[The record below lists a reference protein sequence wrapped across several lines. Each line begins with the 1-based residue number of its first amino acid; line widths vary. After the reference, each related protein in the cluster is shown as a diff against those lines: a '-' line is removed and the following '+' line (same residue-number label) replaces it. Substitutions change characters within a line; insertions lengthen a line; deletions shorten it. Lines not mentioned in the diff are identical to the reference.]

1 MGNKM
6 KHNKT
11 GFLIGGTMSG
21 SGKTT
26 LSLGI
31 MAALK
36 RRGLAVA
43 PFKVGPDYID
53 PGHHRRVTGRSSRNL
68 DGWMLTREYCQD
80 VFAGTMVDADVAVVE
95 GVMGLYD
102 GFSGTDESGSSAQM
116 AKWLGLP
123 VVLVVNAASMA
134 RSAAALVTGF
144 ENFDPELNFIGV
156 VFNNIGSQN
165 HLTYLTEALA
175 VHSDL
180 PCLGGIPRDEAL
192 RIPERHLGLV
202 TDEEHLLS
210 GNETDHLADT
220 VETHINL
227 DLLLER
233 AGKLDLQPRTAE
245 APEKTGNPKLFIG
258 VAMDSAFCFYYPD
271 NLEALER
278 AGATL
283 AFFSPSDD
291 KSLPEGISG
300 LYFGG
305 GYPELFAERLSANGA
320 MREAVKAASE
330 SGMPIYG
337 ECGGLMYL
345 SEAITDFNGIRWEMT
360 GCLPLETEM
369 QDKRSAL
376 GYREVTLKKASLL
389 GPIGTTVRGHVF
401 HYSKPVKEPV
411 CDTIYRVTPRID
423 RSLPDEGYVS
433 GNTLGSYV
441 HLHFGSSAGVGEAFV
456 AQCRRVANAPS
467 LRSSGRSHSLTG
479 VARE

>member
-1 MGNKM
+1 MNRP
-6 KHNKT
+6 KT

-53 PGHHRRVTGRSSRNL
+53 PGHHRRVTGRPSRNL
-68 DGWMLTREYCQD
+68 DGWMLTRAYCRRA
-80 VFAGTMVDADVAVVE
+80 FAESMADADVAVVE

-102 GFSGTDESGSSAQM
+102 GFSGTDEAGSSAQM

-123 VVLVVNAASMA
+123 VILVVNAASMA

-144 ENFDPELNFIGV
+144 QNFDPELTFAGV
-156 VFNNIGSQN
+156 VFNNVGSAS

-175 VHSDL
+175 QHSDL

-202 TDEEHLLS
+202 TDAEHLLT
-210 GNETDHLADT
+210 GDETDHLADT
-220 VETHINL
+220 VEAHINL

-233 AGKLDLQPRTAE
+233 AGQLSGLPAGNADAKSTASD
-245 APEKTGNPKLFIG
+245 EKGVAIG

-271 NLEALER
+271 NLDALER
-278 AGATL
+278 AGARL
-283 AFFSPSDD
+283 VLFSPTEGDH
-291 KSLPEGISG
+291 LPDGISG

-305 GYPELFAERLSANGA
+305 GYPELFAEKLSRNRAV
-320 MREAVKAASE
+320 REAVKAASDA
-330 SGMPIYG
+330 GMPIYG

-345 SEAITDFNGIRWEMT
+345 STAITDFDGKRWEMT

-369 QDKRSAL
+369 QGRRSAL
-376 GYREVTLKKASLL
+376 GYREVTLKADSLL
-389 GPIGTTVRGHVF
+389 GPAGITVRGHEF
-401 HYSKPVKEPV
+401 HYSRPVGDPA
-411 CDTIYRVTPRID
+411 CDTVYRVTPRTHL
-423 RSLPDEGYVS
+423 SLADEGYVS

-441 HLHFGSSAGVGEAFV
+441 HLHFGSSDGVGEAFV
-456 AQCRRVANAPS
+456 ARCRAYGEMMPPA
-467 LRSSGRSHSLTG
+467 GRG
-479 VARE
+479 

>member
-1 MGNKM
+1 MGSKA
-6 KHNKT
+6 KHDKI
-11 GFLIGGTMSG
+11 GFLIGGTSSG

-36 RRGLAVA
+36 RRGFAVA

-53 PGHHRRVTGRSSRNL
+53 PGHHRRVTGRPSRNL
-68 DGWMLTREYCQD
+68 DGWMLSRAYCREA
-80 VFAGTMVDADVAVVE
+80 FSRSMADADLAVVE

-102 GFSGTDESGSSAQM
+102 GFSGTDEAGSSAQM

-123 VVLVVNAASMA
+123 VILVVNAASMA

-144 ENFDPELNFIGV
+144 QNFDPELNFLGV
-156 VFNNIGSQN
+156 VFNNIGSQS
-165 HLTYLTEALA
+165 HLNYLTEALA
-175 VHSDL
+175 CHSEL

-210 GNETDHLADT
+210 GKETDHLADT
-220 VETHINL
+220 VEAHINL
-227 DLLLER
+227 DLLIER
-233 AGKLDLQPRTAE
+233 AGELRLSQGGAAEPKRTE
-245 APEKTGNPKLFIG
+245 AQKMKIG

-271 NLEALER
+271 NLEALEK

-283 AFFSPSDD
+283 AFFSPADD
-291 KSLPEGISG
+291 ETLPDGISG

-305 GYPELFAERLSANGA
+305 GYPELFAEKLSANTPLRA
-320 MREAVKAASE
+320 AVKAVSE

-345 SEAITDFNGIRWEMT
+345 SEAITDFDGNRWAMT

-369 QDKRSAL
+369 QAKRCAL
-376 GYREVTLKKASLL
+376 GYREITLKEGSLL
-389 GPIGTTVRGHVF
+389 GPSGTRVRGHEF
-401 HYSKPVKEPV
+401 HYSKPVGEPSLRK
-411 CDTIYRVTPRID
+411 IYRVTPRTD
-423 RSLPDEGYVS
+423 RTLPDEGYVN

-456 AQCRRVANAPS
+456 ARCNEYKESTKP
-467 LRSSGRSHSLTG
+467 
-479 VARE
+479 

>member
-1 MGNKM
+1 MRHEKI
-6 KHNKT
+6 

-36 RRGLAVA
+36 RRGLEVA

-68 DGWMLTREYCQD
+68 DGWMLTREYCRNAFFTTMEGAD
-80 VFAGTMVDADVAVVE
+80 AGVVE

-123 VVLVVNAASMA
+123 VILVVNAASMA

-144 ENFDPELNFIGV
+144 ENFDPELRFLGV
-156 VFNNIGSQN
+156 VFNNIGSTS
-165 HLTYLTEALA
+165 HLRYLTEALS

-202 TDEEHLLS
+202 TDEDHVLS
-210 GNETDHLADT
+210 EAETDHLADT
-220 VETHINL
+220 VETHIDL
-227 DLLLER
+227 DMLLAR
-233 AGKLDLQPRTAE
+233 AGTFALPSGTKKAVIAE
-245 APEKTGNPKLFIG
+245 EASPLRIG
-258 VAMDSAFCFYYPD
+258 IALDSAFCFYYPD
-271 NLEALER
+271 NWEALER

-283 AFFSPSDD
+283 VFFSPTRDEA
-291 KSLPEGISG
+291 LPEGLSG

-305 GYPELFAERLSANGA
+305 GYPELFAEALSVNRA
-320 MREAVKAASE
+320 MRGAVKAASE
-330 SGMPIYG
+330 DGMPIYG

-345 SEAITDFNGIRWEMT
+345 SESITDFDGVSWAMS
-360 GCLPLETEM
+360 GCLPLSTEM
-369 QDKRSAL
+369 QDKRCAL
-376 GYREVTLKKASLL
+376 GYREITLKEDSLL
-389 GPIGTTVRGHVF
+389 GAAGTTIRGHEF
-401 HYSKPVKEPV
+401 HYSKPVGEPS
-411 CDTIYRVTPRID
+411 CERRYRVTPRMD
-423 RSLPDEGYVS
+423 RHLPDEGYTR

-441 HLHFGSSAGVGEAFV
+441 HLHFGSTDGVGPAFV
-456 AQCRRVANAPS
+456 ARCRAY
-467 LRSSGRSHSLTG
+467 TG
-479 VARE
+479 

>member
-1 MGNKM
+1 MSSRVN
-6 KHNKT
+6 HNKT

-53 PGHHRRVTGRSSRNL
+53 PGHHRRVTGRYSRNL
-68 DGWMLTREYCQD
+68 DGWMLTKEYCRQA
-80 VFAGTMVDADVAVVE
+80 FFTTMADADVAVVE

-123 VVLVVNAASMA
+123 VILVVNAASMA

-144 ENFDPELNFIGV
+144 QNFDPELNFLGV
-156 VFNNIGSQN
+156 VFNNIGSKS
-165 HLTYLTEALA
+165 HLNYLTEALS

-210 GNETDHLADT
+210 GKETDHLADT
-220 VETHINL
+220 VEAHINL

-233 AGKLDLQPRTAE
+233 AGEIIAPAE
-245 APEKTGNPKLFIG
+245 SAGGRAETESPELKIG

-271 NLEALER
+271 NFEALER

-283 AFFSPSDD
+283 VPFSPVDD
-291 KSLPEGISG
+291 ETLPEGISG

-305 GYPELFAERLSANGA
+305 GYPELFSEKLSANKA
-320 MREAVKAASE
+320 VRKAVKEASE

-345 SEAITDFNGIRWEMT
+345 SEAITDFDGNRREMT
-360 GCLPLETEM
+360 GCLSLETEM
-369 QDKRSAL
+369 QSKRSAL
-376 GYREVTLKKASLL
+376 GYREITLKEGSLL
-389 GPIGTTVRGHVF
+389 GPSGTTIRGHEF
-401 HYSKPVKEPV
+401 HYSKPVGDPSCE
-411 CDTIYRVTPRID
+411 TIYRVTPRID
-423 RSLPDEGYVS
+423 RTLPDEGYVN

-456 AQCRRVANAPS
+456 VQCRNYKKQPP
-467 LRSSGRSHSLTG
+467 
-479 VARE
+479 ARG